1 MKKTVSYILCFITLG
16 IFLMFFIQ
24 EKTHCFDIKQL
35 DGVTEDITPPR
46 LNFNNFY
53 DNSYQISIENQLRN
67 NFGFRELLLRLF
79 NQYLWDF
86 YKKTYSNE
94 VAIGKDNW
102 LYFNFNVEEYYGRN
116 IYNFT
121 DDNGNIEN
129 LLKQRMLVINKLRCV
144 LKSFDIELMYFIS
157 PDKAD
162 LFPQHLPDRDFD
174 TTTIHAY
181 DYYIKEFEKYNFPYI
196 DMNSW
201 FKTVQDTLDFPAIP
215 QASAHWVFPAVYAA
229 DSLFRFMAHQKGIE
243 IPQIKIGAKT
253 DNSKKTK
260 HVIRDLEYGLNLM
273 RPIKLSDY
281 EYYEREINVVSDTN
295 SVKMNTI
302 FIGNSFFRAFNQYI
316 PLSDIF
322 NDVRYWFYNK
332 TEYSGRDANLNFSRS
347 RMVADVDRLY
357 EILNA
362 DYIVCFTDNAQL
374 YRLSYQFAEDA
385 LIQLCVSDSLWN
397 AETERI
403 MHENSLTRQKAEAC
417 LRFNPLL
424 IHGLDND
431 TIPLIR
437 NNKGIADARNKC
449 ILFEKIKKNYLDDN
463 NIEVLSVVNEI
474 LSSKKFMG
482 MIEEKAVERNQ
493 TIEETIIQ
501 DAQWIVSQTSINNE
515 NKN

>member
-1 MKKTVSYILCFITLG
+1 MKKAVSYILCFMTLG
-16 IFLMFFIQ
+16 IFLMFYIQ
-24 EKTHCFDIKQL
+24 GKTHCFDIKKL
-35 DGVTEDITPPR
+35 DGVTEDITPPH

-53 DNSYQISIENQLRN
+53 NNNYQTSVENYIRN

-102 LYFNFNVEEYYGRN
+102 LYFNFNVDEYYGWN
-116 IYNFT
+116 MYNFNDNN
-121 DDNGNIEN
+121 DDIEEMLN
-129 LLKQRMLVINKLRCV
+129 QKMLVINKLRGV

-162 LFPQHLPDRDFD
+162 LYPQYLPDRKFD

-181 DYYIKEFEKYNFPYI
+181 DYYIKEFENCDFPYI

-229 DSLFRFMAHQKGIE
+229 DSLFRFMAYQKGIE
-243 IPQIKIGAKT
+243 MPQIKIGAKKE
-253 DNSKKTK
+253 NSEKTK
-260 HVIRDLEYGLNLM
+260 HVLRDLEYGLNLM

-281 EYYEREINVVSDTN
+281 EYYERELNVVSDTN
-295 SVKMNTI
+295 SVKMNAI

-316 PLSDIF
+316 PLLDIF

-332 TEYSGRDANLNFSRS
+332 TEYSGRNANLNFSRS

-357 EILNA
+357 EILNS

-374 YRLSYQFAEDA
+374 YKLSYQFAEDA

-403 MHENSLTRQKAEAC
+403 MHENNITRQEAEKR

-424 IHGLDND
+424 IKGLDNN

-437 NNKGIADARNKC
+437 NEKGIADARNKNL
-449 ILFEKIKKNYLDDN
+449 LFEKIKNNYLDDN
-463 NIEVLSVVNEI
+463 DIEVLSIVNEI

-482 MIEEKAVERNQ
+482 MIEEKAMERNQ

-501 DAQWIVSQTSINNE
+501 DAQWIVNQTRINYE
-515 NKN
+515 NK